1 MVMYMK
7 ERKRVACS
15 KETHVSRIVVSAL
28 FAVLAATFVSLT
40 SMVPVFAYEDEY
52 AKNGDITWRWAEDY
66 REGIYTLDDRMNSTT
81 SDLVLFFVTENAHYI
96 NNWSIRYEFA
106 GKMNREDEPNYGF
119 EINVGIPANYTTSST
134 VELGGITANI
144 KQVQA
149 GIYPGYYNFYNF
161 GYNCVSRSSSTPW
174 YVITL
179 GPNYKMFE
187 DDEYRV
193 NGYQKIPED
202 SFIEV
207 QKGEVKRLYVLVG
220 ELDFVLAAEED
231 FENWAIETEAQ
242 YVEES
247 MVNGDHEEIEV
258 DVPEENLENL
268 LESAKPDVEVE
279 VEVKEPESTV
289 FEEAKEPAVED
300 DSLLQSKEFKAVAYV
315 IVLVLGMLVGAY
327 VFFLRRKI

>member
-1 MVMYMK
+1 MK
-7 ERKRVACS
+7 KKKTFLIS
-15 KETHVSRIVVSAL
+15 ISA
-28 FAVLAATFVSLT
+28 ALAAIFVSLT
-40 SMVPVFAYEDEY
+40 SVVPVFAYEDEY
-52 AKNGDITWRWAEDY
+52 AKDGDITWRWAEDY

-81 SDLVLFFVTENAHYI
+81 SDLVLFLVTENAHYI
-96 NNWSIRYEFA
+96 NNWNIRYEFA
-106 GKMNREDEPNYGF
+106 GKMNREDEPDYGF

-161 GYNCVSRSSSTPW
+161 GYNCVSRSSSAPW

-179 GPNYKMFE
+179 GPNYKLFE

-220 ELDFVLAAEED
+220 ELDFVLAAQED

-247 MVNGDHEEIEV
+247 MMNGDHEEIEG
-258 DVPEENLENL
+258 DMPEENLENT
-268 LESAKPDVEVE
+268 LENEKSEEVE
-279 VEVKEPESTV
+279 TEVREPETPV
-289 FEEAKEPAVED
+289 LTEAKEPDPPAPTEAKAPLEED
-300 DSLLQSKEFKAVAYV
+300 SGSAPWGIMATAALTIVGVGVLFLVVRALLKHH
-315 IVLVLGMLVGAY
+315 
-327 VFFLRRKI
+327 